1 MLAAKAK
8 SISAALWAII
18 TSLTGFDTGLPH
30 WAATVPAIL
39 GAVSVYL
46 VPNLHEPS
54 TSPATLPVTI
64 VRTLEHTGDIM
75 EQPDPDPYA
84 SARMMGIGGIPP
96 LPEKAPEDTPEVA
109 ALKAQIA
116 KLTGGNET
124 TVTAGPPAEADTPVQ
139 TATEASP
146 ETGAVSGSVAGRLRE
161 VVDEIAEI
169 ARIVEASG
177 VEL

>member
-46 VPNLHEPS
+46 VPNLHEP
-54 TSPATLPVTI
+54 TTPPAALPVTI

-75 EQPDPDPYA
+75 EQPDPYA

-109 ALKAQIA
+109 ALRAQIA
-116 KLTGGNET
+116 KLTGGHET
-124 TVTAGPPAEADTPVQ
+124 TVTAEAPTEAGTPVQ